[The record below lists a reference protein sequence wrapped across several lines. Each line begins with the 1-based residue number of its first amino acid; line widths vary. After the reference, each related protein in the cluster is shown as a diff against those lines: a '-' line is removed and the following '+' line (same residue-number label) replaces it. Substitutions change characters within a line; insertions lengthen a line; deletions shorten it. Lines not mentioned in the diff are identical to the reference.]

1 MNSYVSRLVD
11 LAAILLLVGC
21 GTTRL
26 SKGGGDVRIVTEKE
40 RDCCCESIGM
50 VTAAHSTGWTT
61 KGDIESVYNR
71 LRNETAARGGNAMRI
86 VERNQQGNAWT
97 GSTSSGV
104 AEALRCDFDKIKRA
118 RE

>member
-1 MNSYVSRLVD
+1 MNRYVFRLVD
-11 LAAILLLVGC
+11 LVALLLLVGC

-26 SKGGGDVRIVTEKE
+26 SKHGASVRIVTERE
-40 RDCCCESIGM
+40 RDCCCESLGM

-71 LRNETAARGGNAMRI
+71 LRNATAAMGGNAMRI
-86 VERNQQGNAWT
+86 VERNQEGSAWT

-104 AEALRCDFDKIKRA
+104 AEALQCDFDKIRRA
-118 RE
+118 KE